1 MINFFKIIIMLI
13 TLIEGS
19 FIKNDESSYKN
30 LTNQELAD
38 LFYNTSKESFV
49 NEKMANY
56 RFPYKGT
63 DTLDNALL
71 DVSSMDQSAE
81 NKTVILDSETKSY
94 YVIFQKYI
102 SDGYEYENLYVYFKN
117 DVLNIEKKTINF
129 NVIEESELKEL
140 LDLYVYLLTSDTG
153 SDKLL
158 DSSIQN
164 VGDKYIY
171 KYYQFKCVY
180 GDYGINDEITLYEKE
195 IIIDKETGK
204 MQESEKSIG
213 FANGK
218 LG

>member
-1 MINFFKIIIMLI
+1 MTNFFKLIAIFIMIL
-13 TLIEGS
+13 EGIFLPQEKS
-19 FIKNDESSYKN
+19 KYKN
-30 LTNQELAD
+30 LSNNELAD

-81 NKTVILDSETKSY
+81 NKTVSLDSETKSY
-94 YVIFQKYI
+94 YVIFQKYT
-102 SDGYEYENLYVYFKN
+102 SDGHEYENLYVYFKN
-117 DVLNIEKKTINF
+117 DVLNIEKKIINF

-153 SDKLL
+153 SAKLL

-180 GDYGINDEITLYEKE
+180 GDYGINDAITLYEKE